1 MNRTEILQEKY
12 KDSLK
17 IISEKNNIDYSTIE
31 ILLTA
36 EKTKKFL
43 KKRSSIQETID
54 REIENSII

>member
-17 IISEKNNIDYSTIE
+17 IISEKNNIDYSTME

-43 KKRSSIQETID
+43 KRRSSIQETID